1 MSMWSQSASLSIVS
15 EQAAPSL
22 AKSALR
28 IDGAMTAGGPMF
40 VACLFDNDFVE
51 TKLRRSAE
59 RLGRNRL
66 YLGAWVAPRA
76 SAILLSL
83 SFVGCNSF
91 WIYFY
96 KQRWGLVYKLMQQYF
111 LC

>member
-22 AKSALR
+22 AKSALK

-40 VACLFDNDFVE
+40 VACLFDNDFVK
-51 TKLRRSAE
+51 TRLRRSAE
-59 RLGRNRL
+59 HLGRNRL

-83 SFVGCNSF
+83 LFVGCNSF
-91 WIYFY
+91 WIY
-96 KQRWGLVYKLMQQYF
+96 KQRWGMVYKLMQQYL